1 MRTFIYKSLIISFL
15 AIIVFKFTISRTIN
29 SYEKKFY
36 ENFNREKVEFFKSKI
51 RDEMRNAIKKDNYL
65 NNDDA
70 ILIKE
75 FIDKVRSDLS
85 SAKKN

>member
-1 MRTFIYKSLIISFL
+1 MRTFIYKGLIISFL

-75 FIDKVRSDLS
+75 FIDKVKSDLS

>member
-65 NNDDA
+65 NNEDA

-75 FIDKVRSDLS
+75 FIDKVKSDLS
-85 SAKKN
+85 SPKKN

>member
-15 AIIVFKFTISRTIN
+15 AIIVFKLTISRTIN

-65 NNDDA
+65 SNEDA
-70 ILIKE
+70 ILIRE
-75 FIDKVRSDLS
+75 FIDKVKSDLS
-85 SAKKN
+85 STKKN

>member
-1 MRTFIYKSLIISFL
+1 
-15 AIIVFKFTISRTIN
+15 
-29 SYEKKFY
+29 
-36 ENFNREKVEFFKSKI
+36 
-51 RDEMRNAIKKDNYL
+51 MRNAIKKDNYL

-75 FIDKVRSDLS
+75 FIDKVKSDLS

>member
-15 AIIVFKFTISRTIN
+15 AIIVFKFTISRTIS

-36 ENFNREKVEFFKSKI
+36 ENFNSEKVEFYKSKI

-75 FIDKVRSDLS
+75 FIDKIKSDLS
-85 SAKKN
+85 SAK

>member
-15 AIIVFKFTISRTIN
+15 AIIVFKLTISRTIN

-75 FIDKVRSDLS
+75 FIDKVKSDLS